1 MRFDNDTLPLD
12 PSTLECTLRLNGI
25 YFFCHD
31 QLFVNDA
38 IKTYILVS
46 SYLTNYLSFYILPD
60 LCLLQREFFC
70 WNRSQICLPQP
81 EHELLFDCYTA
92 NCFFLFFFFFYM
104 KNYTPKVFSP
114 CCLRA
119 QLLSSLASMLPFFH
133 PSSCYSIHILLNYFS
148 ILFQGQALN
157 AFTLSSALFEFLNQP
172 KLFQDAHVT
181 QPAPLVTAFKLPY
194 QHLFYLSLSLS
205 SFPFFLSCPWP
216 LPSFLG
222 MCTLVMHKLS
232 FN

>member
-1 MRFDNDTLPLD
+1 MISFLWTMQSR
-12 PSTLECTLRLNGI
+12 
-25 YFFCHD
+25 H
-31 QLFVNDA
+31 
-38 IKTYILVS
+38 TYWSPHTSQTILVS
-46 SYLTNYLSFYILPD
+46 IFCLISACCRGNSSAETAHKFACLNPNMNSCLTATQPIV
-60 LCLLQREFFC
+60 FF
-70 WNRSQICLPQP
+70 
-81 EHELLFDCYTA
+81 
-92 NCFFLFFFFFYM
+92 FFSFFFYM